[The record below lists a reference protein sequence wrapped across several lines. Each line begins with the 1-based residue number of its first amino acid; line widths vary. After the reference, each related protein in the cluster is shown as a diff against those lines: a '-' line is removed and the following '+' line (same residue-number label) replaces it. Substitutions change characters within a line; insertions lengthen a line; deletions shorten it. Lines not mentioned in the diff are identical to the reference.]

1 MKSTLIAAALIAFTA
16 QGERADLI
24 RERLDQYL
32 IGYEPALSTVI
43 ADELMTQRTQDR
55 RWVVNNRRI
64 RSEVAFLSLP
74 GGTGWMGFRRVV
86 EVNGK
91 AIKDS
96 SSATLGELMSQ
107 GRSNDY
113 EQARALLAASAAH
126 NLGAPRTIN
135 LPNLPLELLHP
146 RHRRRFSHEIFARDK
161 LRGVP
166 TVLLRLTE
174 QNSPTIIR
182 QADGGDMKTVV
193 WAWVEPNTGRLLR
206 AQVDARDARMGVG
219 SFSAE
224 IRVDFKDEKKLGML
238 VPDSMTET
246 FFVDRGSGSGSAKY
260 SNYRRFET
268 SARIV
273 PQ

>member
-1 MKSTLIAAALIAFTA
+1 MKSIVATAGLVIVIAQDAP
-16 QGERADLI
+16 ADAI
-24 RERLDQYL
+24 RDRLDRYL
-32 IGYEPALSTVI
+32 TSYEPQLSSVI
-43 ADELMTQRTQDR
+43 ADELMTQRSRERQ
-55 RWVVNNRRI
+55 WVVNHRRI
-64 RSEVAFLSLP
+64 KSEVAFIALP
-74 GGTGWMGFRRVV
+74 GGAGWMGFRRVI

-91 AIKDS
+91 VVKDS
-96 SSATLGELMSQ
+96 STALGDLMRQ
-107 GRSNDY
+107 GRGNDY
-113 EQARALLAASAAH
+113 QQARSVLAESAAH

-146 RHRRRFSHEIFARDK
+146 RHRHRFSHELYGRDK
-161 LRGVP
+161 LRGAP

-174 QNSPTIIR
+174 QDSPTIIQ

-193 WAWVEPNTGRLLR
+193 WAWIEPDTGRLLR
-206 AQVDARDARMGVG
+206 AQVNARDARMGVG

-224 IRVDFKDEKKLGML
+224 IRVDFKDDKKVGML

-273 PQ
+273 Q

>member
-1 MKSTLIAAALIAFTA
+1 MKSTLIAAALIAFSA
-16 QGERADLI
+16 QGENADVI
-24 RERLDQYL
+24 RDRLDKYL
-32 IGYEPALSTVI
+32 IGYEPELSTVI

-64 RSEVAFLSLP
+64 RSEVAFIALP
-74 GGTGWMGFRRVV
+74 GGVGWMGFRRVV
-86 EVNGK
+86 DVNGK

-96 SSATLGELMSQ
+96 GAALGDLMRR
-107 GRSNDY
+107 GRGDNY
-113 EQARALLAASAAH
+113 QEARELLAASAAH
-126 NLGAPRTIN
+126 NLGAARTIN

-161 LRGVP
+161 LHGVP

-174 QNSPTIIR
+174 HTSPTIIR
-182 QADGGDMKTVV
+182 QADGGDMNTVV
-193 WAWVEPNTGRLLR
+193 WAWIEPDTGRLWR
-206 AQVDARDARMGVG
+206 AQVNARDARMGVG
-219 SFSAE
+219 SFSSE
-224 IRVDFKDEKKLGML
+224 IRVDFKDDKKVGML

-246 FFVDRGSGSGSAKY
+246 FFVDRGSGSGTAKY

-273 PQ
+273 Q